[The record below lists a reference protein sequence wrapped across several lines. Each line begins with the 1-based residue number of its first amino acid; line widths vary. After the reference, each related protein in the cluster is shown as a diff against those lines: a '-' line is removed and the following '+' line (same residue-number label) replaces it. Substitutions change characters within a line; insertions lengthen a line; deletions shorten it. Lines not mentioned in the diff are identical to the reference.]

1 MYTGDS
7 CEGLWSL
14 PPQTKNPRYGSAC
27 VVHNQL
33 QSGQMNTTTVMGT
46 IKDSGVIDISFKAEG
61 KEEDNYAKFAV
72 QNENC
77 QDIDYN
83 LQIRKP

>member
-1 MYTGDS
+1 
-7 CEGLWSL
+7 
-14 PPQTKNPRYGSAC
+14 
-27 VVHNQL
+27 
-33 QSGQMNTTTVMGT
+33 MGT

-83 LQIRKP
+83 LQIRKPWLCSVLL